1 MALKPFWTGTGLLL
15 LGAALGLTL
24 TNPSQSDYEAFAL
37 AEARSYLKSQACSE
51 ELPLVGKSLED
62 ECRRFLDSD
71 AAEPQLRT
79 IIANGTD
86 RQNFFLFSLYRT
98 ELSLSEV
105 FPMVPSGLVPSYE
118 VRSMGV
124 LRSLHL
130 YKAEAL

>member
-1 MALKPFWTGTGLLL
+1 MALKPFWMGTGLLM
-15 LGAALGLTL
+15 LGAALGLAL
-24 TNPSQSDYEAFAL
+24 TNPSQSDYETFAL
-37 AEARSYLKSQACSE
+37 EEARSYLKNQACSE

-71 AAEPQLRT
+71 AAQPQLRA

-105 FPMVPSGLVPSYE
+105 FPMIPSGLVPSYE